1 MEGHPGGRALTA
13 ESGLL
18 PAAPCAGA
26 SKGDPETPPSPL
38 LSASKRCTMRGGT
51 ARARGGKNASYL
63 ARSRPTNTRC
73 VETVVGMVCKWTEMY
88 TVLSDTFGDILIC
101 VLRPARISRPRTC
114 RAPSAERTPERGR
127 HFEQGASPR
136 ARRDAR
142 AAFYSISFSGAF
154 SLCLYTGAAYA
165 AISVKI

>member
-1 MEGHPGGRALTA
+1 
-13 ESGLL
+13 
-18 PAAPCAGA
+18 
-26 SKGDPETPPSPL
+26 
-38 LSASKRCTMRGGT
+38 
-51 ARARGGKNASYL
+51 
-63 ARSRPTNTRC
+63 
-73 VETVVGMVCKWTEMY
+73 MY

-127 HFEQGASPR
+127 DTSTFEHRP

-154 SLCLYTGAAYA
+154 SLWLYTGAAYPYA

>member
-1 MEGHPGGRALTA
+1 
-13 ESGLL
+13 
-18 PAAPCAGA
+18 
-26 SKGDPETPPSPL
+26 
-38 LSASKRCTMRGGT
+38 
-51 ARARGGKNASYL
+51 
-63 ARSRPTNTRC
+63 
-73 VETVVGMVCKWTEMY
+73 MY

-114 RAPSAERTPERGR
+114 RAPNAERTPERGR

-154 SLCLYTGAAYA
+154 SLWLYTGAAYPYA
-165 AISVKI
+165 AITERQDLVLYVPEVSCQSLMNKPLLDRN